1 MFSSYVENPDNRFEG
16 QDPDEQITL
25 LLRSH
30 PITNLP
36 WIFWALVLSFMPFI
50 LPVVAA
56 ALGLSGPTNL
66 PSSYYTAI
74 LIINYL
80 LVWIII
86 FEGFL
91 NWYFNVYIL
100 TNKRVMDITFS
111 SILLKS
117 VDLAP
122 LENVEEA
129 DSTTSGLLGTIFNF
143 GDVAIQ
149 TAGAKVA
156 VHMIKVPN
164 PSQVADLVLDK
175 ATGK

>member
-1 MFSSYVENPDNRFEG
+1 MFTAFIENPNSRFEG
-16 QDPDEQITL
+16 QDPDEHIIL

-36 WIFWALVLSFMPFI
+36 WILWALLLILMPVI
-50 LPVVAA
+50 LPAA
-56 ALGLSGPTNL
+56 AATLGLDNPLNL
-66 PSSYYTAI
+66 PPSYYGAI
-74 LIINYL
+74 LLINYL
-80 LVWIII
+80 LVWIVI

-91 NWYFNVYIL
+91 NWYFNVYLI

-122 LENVEEA
+122 LGNIEEA
-129 DSTTSGLLGTIFNF
+129 DSTISGLLGTIFNF

-164 PSQVADLVLDK
+164 PALVADLVLDK
-175 ATGK
+175 AT

>member
-1 MFSSYVENPDNRFEG
+1 MFSAYVENPNSHFEG
-16 QDPDEQITL
+16 QDPDEHIIL

-36 WIFWALVLSFMPFI
+36 WILWAIVLALMPFI
-50 LPVVAA
+50 LPGVMRAI
-56 ALGLSGPTNL
+56 GLDNPLNL
-66 PSSYYTAI
+66 PPGYYAAI
-74 LIINYL
+74 LVINYL
-80 LVWIII
+80 LVWIVI

-91 NWYFNVYIL
+91 NWYFNIYLL
-100 TNKRVMDITFS
+100 TTKRVMDITFS

-129 DSTTSGLLGTIFNF
+129 DSTTAGLFGTIFNF

-156 VHMIKVPN
+156 VQMLKVPN
-164 PSQVADLVLDK
+164 PTQVADLILDR
-175 ATGK
+175 ANS

>member
-1 MFSSYVENPDNRFEG
+1 MFSAFIENPNCRFEG
-16 QDPDEQITL
+16 QDPDEHITL

-36 WIFWALVLSFMPFI
+36 WVFWALVLSLMPFI
-50 LPVVAA
+50 LPVVMVT
-56 ALGLSGPTNL
+56 LGLSNPFNL
-66 PSSYYTAI
+66 PASYYTAI
-74 LIINYL
+74 LLINYL

-122 LENVEEA
+122 LENIEEA

-156 VHMIKVPN
+156 VHMVKVPN
-164 PSQVADLVLDK
+164 PSQVADMVLDK
-175 ATGK
+175 AT